1 MGGSKKRDDL
11 LQQMP
16 IEIATDIKNIKD
28 DNLDKKIVVVQA
40 NMDTTATEIIKQL
53 KKELQ
58 INSRGSISSIPTRS

>member
-16 IEIATDIKNIKD
+16 IEIATDIQNIKD

-40 NMDTTATEIIKQL
+40 NMDTTATEVIKQL
-53 KKELQ
+53 KKVLQ